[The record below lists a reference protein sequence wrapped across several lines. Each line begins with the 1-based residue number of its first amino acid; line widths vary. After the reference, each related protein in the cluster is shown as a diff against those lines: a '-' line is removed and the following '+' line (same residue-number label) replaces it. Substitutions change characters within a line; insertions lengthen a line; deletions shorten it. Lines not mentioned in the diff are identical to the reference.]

1 MVFELTTTHIQ
12 AVLRLLDHLV
22 VSVVSSS
29 TTALLLIG
37 KSKAKLEDISSM
49 IVFTKYLS
57 VLTLILPSSFPDKT
71 RGVMNEGGLFG
82 ERKGW
87 HLPGFD
93 TSSWASRSLSSGL
106 PNDNAGVGFF
116 VTTFDLRVP
125 DGFDVLMSFNFDLT
139 PAPYRAL
146 LFVNGWMMGKFV
158 ANLGYAAA
166 VDV

>member
-1 MVFELTTTHIQ
+1 MVFESTTTHIQ

-37 KSKAKLEDISSM
+37 KSKAKSEDIPSM
-49 IVFTKYLS
+49 IVFANDLF
-57 VLTLILPSSFPDKT
+57 VLTLILPFSFPDKT

>member
-1 MVFELTTTHIQ
+1 
-12 AVLRLLDHLV
+12 
-22 VSVVSSS
+22 
-29 TTALLLIG
+29 
-37 KSKAKLEDISSM
+37 M
-49 IVFTKYLS
+49 IVFVNELS
-57 VLTLILPSSFPDKT
+57 VLTLILLIFSFPDKT

-106 PNDNAGVGFF
+106 PNDSAGVGFF

-158 ANLGYAAA
+158 ANLGYVARDQRRYAATPS
-166 VDV
+166 DYSSSM

>member
-1 MVFELTTTHIQ
+1 MAFELTTTHIQ

-37 KSKAKLEDISSM
+37 KSKAKSEDIPSM
-49 IVFTKYLS
+49 IVFANDLF
-57 VLTLILPSSFPDKT
+57 VLTLILPFSFPDKT